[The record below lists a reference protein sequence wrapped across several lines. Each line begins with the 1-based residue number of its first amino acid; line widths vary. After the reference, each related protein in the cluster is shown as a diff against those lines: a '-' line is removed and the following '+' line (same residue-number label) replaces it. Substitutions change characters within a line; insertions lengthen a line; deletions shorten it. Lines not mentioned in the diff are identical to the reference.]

1 MSEATNVLK
10 RRATLEPNVAKAGA
24 DMLHGVLD
32 QIEAATHSDMNQVRL
47 LIAELR
53 HEVTPMAN
61 AVAVVPPPEKPA
73 EKPASLEMTHV
84 DPSTGMETHPRDLA
98 PPPAD
103 PPLFTQPKADE

>member
-61 AVAVVPPPEKPA
+61 AVAMTPPA

-103 PPLFTQPKADE
+103 PPLSTQPKADE